1 MNTAQF
7 NQLEMLEY
15 RAASALVA
23 FEDRAKALLEK
34 SEVRETLNFVVAVI
48 LAVTLM
54 MVARYA
60 FGTDGVEFQQGSTT
74 LEDGSKAIPEKL
86 RTRWFDVRECARDV
100 REGLRCFRCPVGNRH
115 PDRDNRR
122 HHRRQLYRD
131 DLTGSGDVG

>member
-54 MVARYA
+54 MVARSA
-60 FGTDGVEFQQGSTT
+60 FGTAGVEFQQGSTT
-74 LEDGSKAIPEKL
+74 LE
-86 RTRWFDVRECARDV
+86 
-100 REGLRCFRCPVGNRH
+100 
-115 PDRDNRR
+115 
-122 HHRRQLYRD
+122 
-131 DLTGSGDVG
+131 

>member
-48 LAVTLM
+48 LAVTL
-54 MVARYA
+54 R
-60 FGTDGVEFQQGSTT
+60 
-74 LEDGSKAIPEKL
+74 K
-86 RTRWFDVRECARDV
+86 
-100 REGLRCFRCPVGNRH
+100 H
-115 PDRDNRR
+115 
-122 HHRRQLYRD
+122 
-131 DLTGSGDVG
+131 

>member
-34 SEVRETLNFVVAVI
+34 SEVRETLNFVAAVI

-60 FGTDGVEFQQGSTT
+60 FGTDGAEFQQGATT
-74 LEDGSKAIPEKL
+74 LEGWAKGNPGKSCAIAGLLFGS
-86 RTRWFDVRECARDV
+86 VRAMFVKDYGAFV
-100 REGLRCFRCPVGNRH
+100 VPSGIGI
-115 PDRDNRR
+115 
-122 HHRRQLYRD
+122 
-131 DLTGSGDVG
+131 LTGVIVSIIDASYTATI

>member
-7 NQLEMLEY
+7 KQLEMLEY

-74 LEDGSKAIPEKL
+74 LEGWVKGNPGKSCALAGLMFGS
-86 RTRWFDVRECARDV
+86 VRAMFVKDYGAFV
-100 REGLRCFRCPVGNRH
+100 VPSGIGI
-115 PDRDNRR
+115 
-122 HHRRQLYRD
+122 
-131 DLTGSGDVG
+131 LTGIIVGIIDASYTATI

>member
-34 SEVRETLNFVVAVI
+34 SEVRETLNFVAAVI

-60 FGTDGVEFQQGSTT
+60 FGTDGAEFQQGATT
-74 LEDGSKAIPEKL
+74 LEGWAKGNPGKSCAIAGLLFGS
-86 RTRWFDVRECARDV
+86 VRAMFVKDYGAFV
-100 REGLRCFRCPVGNRH
+100 VPSGIGI
-115 PDRDNRR
+115 
-122 HHRRQLYRD
+122 
-131 DLTGSGDVG
+131 LTGVIVGIIDASYTATI

>member
-23 FEDRAKALLEK
+23 FEDRAKALLQK
-34 SEVRETLNFVVAVI
+34 SEVRETLNFIAAVM

-60 FGTDGVEFQQGSTT
+60 FGTDGAEFQQGATT
-74 LEDGSKAIPEKL
+74 LEGWAKGNPGKSCAIAGLLFGS
-86 RTRWFDVRECARDV
+86 VRAMFVKDYGAFV
-100 REGLRCFRCPVGNRH
+100 VPSGIGI
-115 PDRDNRR
+115 
-122 HHRRQLYRD
+122 
-131 DLTGSGDVG
+131 LTGVIVSIIDASYTATI